1 MSPPEPHPRAL
12 RHIMIV
18 GGGSAGWMSAAAIA
32 HAVRGACRITVV
44 ESEEIGIVG
53 VGEATIPP
61 IKLFNQTL
69 GIDENTFVK
78 ATQGSFKLGIEF
90 VDWGALGNR
99 YFHPFGRYGVDFDAA
114 PVHHHWLRART
125 LGDETPFQDLSM
137 GWVAART
144 DRFDRPTR
152 DPRLIQSTFD
162 YAYHFDASLYAKFLR
177 AYAEERGVTRV
188 EGRIVAVEQN
198 PENGFIRGVALAD
211 GRSLSADFF
220 VDCSGF
226 RGLLI
231 EESLKTG
238 YEDWTHWLPC
248 DRAVAV
254 PCARTAPF
262 TPYTRST
269 ARSAGWQWR
278 IPLQHRVG
286 NGHVYSSR
294 FMDDDTA
301 EEILLS
307 NIESEPQAAPR
318 RLRFVTGRRKLHWNK
333 NCVAIGLASG
343 FLEPLESTS
352 IHLIQSGV
360 TRFLALF
367 PGRDPD
373 PVSIAEYNR
382 LTRIEFERVRDFI
395 ILHYHASTRDDSEL
409 WRHTGSMS
417 IPDELAY
424 KLEQF
429 SAAGNVVS
437 DGLELFQ
444 NPSWLAV
451 FIGQHVI
458 PRKHAP
464 LVDLRPPGESARYLE
479 SLRRTMVQAAGAMPS
494 HDEFIAKNCMALQQ
508 PSESAAAGRAAS

>member
-1 MSPPEPHPRAL
+1 MPHELGPRAL
-12 RHIMIV
+12 RSILIV

-32 HAVRGACRITVV
+32 HATRGACKVTVI
-44 ESEEIGIVG
+44 ESDEIGIVG

-69 GIDENTFVK
+69 GIDEIAFVK

-90 VDWGALGNR
+90 VDWARRGNR
-99 YFHPFGRYGVDFDAA
+99 YFHPFGKYGVEFDAA
-114 PVHHHWLRART
+114 PVHHFWLRARAE
-125 LGDETPFQDLSM
+125 GDVTPWQDYSM
-137 GWVAART
+137 AWVAAR
-144 DRFDRPTR
+144 DDKFDRPTR

-188 EGRIVAVEQN
+188 EGRITAVRQHGET
-198 PENGFIRGVALAD
+198 GFITSVELAD
-211 GRSLSADFF
+211 GRQFDADFF

-231 EESLKTG
+231 EDALKTG

-254 PCARTAPF
+254 PCARAAAF

-269 ARSAGWQWR
+269 AREAGWQWR

-286 NGHVYSSR
+286 NGHVYSSK
-294 FMDDDTA
+294 FIDDDDA
-301 EEILLS
+301 EQVLLA
-307 NIESEPQAAPR
+307 NLESAPLAPPR

-352 IHLIQSGV
+352 IHLIQSGI

-367 PGRDPD
+367 PGSELDPAS
-373 PVSIAEYNR
+373 VAEYNR
-382 LTRIEFERVRDFI
+382 LTQVEFERVRDFI

-409 WRHTGSMS
+409 WRYTKAMS
-417 IPDELAY
+417 IPDGLAY

-429 SAAGNVVS
+429 SKAGNIVS

-451 FIGQHVI
+451 FIGQDII
-458 PRKHAP
+458 PTRYAP
-464 LVDLRPPGESARYLE
+464 LVDLRASEDFKRYLE
-479 SLRRTMVQAAGAMPS
+479 SLRRTIGQAAGAMPT
-494 HDEFIAKNCMALQQ
+494 HQEFIDKNCR
-508 PSESAAAGRAAS
+508 AAAV

>member
-1 MSPPEPHPRAL
+1 MRHDLGPRAL
-12 RHIMIV
+12 KSILIV

-32 HAVRGACRITVV
+32 HATRGACAITVI
-44 ESEEIGIVG
+44 ESDEIGIVG

-69 GIDENTFVK
+69 GIDEAAFVK

-90 VDWGALGNR
+90 VDWARLGNR
-99 YFHPFGRYGVDFDAA
+99 YFHPFGRYGVEFDAA
-114 PVHHHWLRART
+114 PVHHFWLRARAE
-125 LGDETPFQDLSM
+125 GDETPWQDYSM
-137 GWVAART
+137 AWAAAR
-144 DRFDRPTR
+144 DDKFDRPTR
-152 DPRLIQSTFD
+152 DARLIQSTFD

-177 AYAEERGVTRV
+177 VYAEERGVTRI
-188 EGRIVAVEQN
+188 EGRITTVQQHAET
-198 PENGFIRGVALAD
+198 GFIRSVALAD
-211 GRSLSADFF
+211 GRQFEADFF

-231 EESLKTG
+231 EDTLKTG
-238 YEDWTHWLPC
+238 YEEWTHWLPC

-254 PCARTAPF
+254 PCARVAAF

-269 ARSAGWQWR
+269 AREAGWQWR

-294 FMDDDTA
+294 FIDDDDA
-301 EEILLS
+301 EHVLLA
-307 NIESEPQAAPR
+307 NLESEALAAPR

-352 IHLIQSGV
+352 IHLIQSGI

-367 PGRDPD
+367 PGNEPD
-373 PVSIAEYNR
+373 PVSVAEYNR
-382 LTRIEFERVRDFI
+382 LTQIEFERVRDFI

-409 WRHTGSMS
+409 WRYTKAMS
-417 IPDELAY
+417 IPEGLAY

-429 SAAGNVVS
+429 SQAGNIVS

-451 FIGQHVI
+451 FIGQDII
-458 PRKHAP
+458 PKRYAP
-464 LVDLRPPGESARYLE
+464 LVDLRSSEDFGRYLE
-479 SLRRTMVQAAGAMPS
+479 SLRRTMSQAASAMPT
-494 HDEFIAKNCMALQQ
+494 HQDFIDKHCRA
-508 PSESAAAGRAAS
+508 PAA

>member
-1 MSPPEPHPRAL
+1 MNAPAPDSL
-12 RHIMIV
+12 RHILIV

-32 HAVRGACRITVV
+32 HAVRGACRITVI

-69 GIDENTFVK
+69 GIDEAAFVR

-90 VDWGALGNR
+90 IDWARLGNR
-99 YFHPFGRYGVDFDAA
+99 YFHPFGKYGVDFDAA
-114 PVHHHWLRART
+114 PLHHFWLRARAS
-125 LGDETPFQDLSM
+125 GDPTPVQDYCM
-137 GWVAART
+137 AWAAAR
-144 DRFDRPTR
+144 DNKFDRPTR

-177 AYAEERGVTRV
+177 AYAEQRGAVRV
-188 EGRIVAVEQN
+188 EGKIVETHLD
-198 PENGFIRGVALAD
+198 PENGFIRSVALSD
-211 GRSLSADFF
+211 GRVFDADFF

-231 EESLKTG
+231 EDALKTG

-248 DRAVAV
+248 DRAVAA
-254 PCARTAPF
+254 PCERRLAL
-262 TPYTRST
+262 TPYTQST
-269 ARSAGWQWR
+269 ARAAGWQWR

-286 NGHVYSSR
+286 NGHVYSSK
-294 FMDDDTA
+294 FMDDETA
-301 EEILLS
+301 ERVLLA
-307 NIESEPQAAPR
+307 NIESEPLAAPR

-352 IHLIQSGV
+352 IHLIQSGI

-367 PGRDPD
+367 PHQQPD
-373 PVSIAEYNR
+373 AASVAEYNR
-382 LTRIEFERVRDFI
+382 LTQIEFERVRDFI
-395 ILHYHASTRDDSEL
+395 ILHYHASSRDDAEL
-409 WRHTGSMS
+409 WRYTQAMP
-417 IPDELAY
+417 IPETLGY

-429 SAAGNVVS
+429 RAAGNIVS

-451 FIGQHVI
+451 FIGQDVL
-458 PRKHAP
+458 PQRYAA
-464 LVDLRPPGESARYLE
+464 LVSMRSLEDSARYLE
-479 SLRRTMVQAAGAMPS
+479 SLRRTMAQAASAMPA
-494 HDEFIAKNCMALQQ
+494 HEDFIASHCKA
-508 PSESAAAGRAAS
+508 PAA